1 MPRSAVVGG
10 VAVMCRLATAHRP
23 TADIDAV
30 VRDDAVPSA
39 AEMLVA
45 QGATRTTTGV
55 DLGGVRID
63 LLEVGDVPT
72 PAELPDD
79 QLDRAFVTAHAWALA
94 TAEPVNVIARSMR
107 GGTLASA
114 EVDLAT
120 PASLV
125 AMKLHA
131 IRKRREARLVKRGSD
146 AYDIYRL
153 LALLD
158 ADGSIGV
165 VLRQAPAGSA
175 SGARA
180 KSRRTSPSMRNAPC
194 SGSET
199 PSPQERCSSSQMTS
213 VQWERRSSSG
223 SATPAESEFR
233 WCSCSLD
240 EFLQRPGVP
249 LLFLIRHE
257 TASPKTLVRPPTP

>member
-1 MPRSAVVGG
+1 MDTVVLAVERGSPIVGFVDALGRLGREGMPRSAVVGG

-72 PAELPDD
+72 PADLPDD
-79 QLDRAFVTAHAWALA
+79 QLDRAFVTGHAWALA

-165 VLRQAPAGSA
+165 VLRQAPAGLGEWCASEVEAHFTVDAERTLLWIGNALA
-175 SGARA
+175 SGTVFVVADDLRA
-180 KSRRTSPSMRNAPC
+180 VGAAFVLGVRDTS
-194 SGSET
+194 
-199 PSPQERCSSSQMTS
+199 
-213 VQWERRSSSG
+213 
-223 SATPAESEFR
+223 
-233 WCSCSLD
+233 
-240 EFLQRPGVP
+240 
-249 LLFLIRHE
+249 
-257 TASPKTLVRPPTP
+257 